1 MLKRRIEVEAEKAK
15 GVETAFNNIKSSTG
29 IQDVHE
35 IVDKF
40 LNRESIHEELVKTVQ
55 DSEKKLE

>member
-15 GVETAFNNIKSSTG
+15 GVETAFNSIKSTTG
-29 IQDVHE
+29 IQYVHE
-35 IVDKF
+35 VVDKF

-55 DSEKKLE
+55 ESE